1 LETQEILMQRT
12 ITREELSSVITAGKA
27 PLLLEALPARYFDD
41 WHLPGARNMPHDAVA
56 ELAPR
61 LAPDKSAPIV
71 VYCASASCQNS
82 HIAAGVLK
90 QLGYADVRVYPGGKK
105 DWTEAGLPI
114 EQGSAV
120 AA

>member
-1 LETQEILMQRT
+1 MERR
-12 ITREELSSVITAGKA
+12 ITRNELSSLIASGNS
-27 PLLLEALPARYFDD
+27 PLLLEALPAKYFDD

-61 LAPDKSAPIV
+61 VAPDKSAPIV
-71 VYCASASCQNS
+71 VYCANAACQNS
-82 HIAAGVLK
+82 HIAAGLLAR
-90 QLGYADVRVYPGGKK
+90 LGYGDVRVYAEGKK
-105 DWTEAGLPI
+105 DWLEAGLPV